1 MILHSADTLSKKIEE
16 AIQNISFDLKPASL
30 FEPIS
35 YSLSVGGKR
44 VRPLLALLA
53 TDMFGKEV
61 DQSLKPA
68 IGIEIFHNF
77 TLLHDDLMDN
87 SDMRRGMPAVHK
99 KWDTNTAILSGDAM
113 LIESYKYVSSVPPAV
128 LPEILDLF
136 SKTAMEVCQG
146 QQLDMDFEKR
156 TDVTESE
163 YLEMIVLK
171 TAVLLAC
178 SLKMGALLAGASPR
192 DAELLY
198 TFGINIGLAFQLKDD
213 LLDVYGDVKTFGKN
227 IGGDIVSN
235 KKTYLLIKALKTSG
249 ERQRTELLKWI
260 TAEKFDKSEKIE
272 SVKNIYNDLNL
283 KSISE
288 NLIEKYYLAALDSLS
303 LVHVADERK
312 KELISWSE
320 NLMYREK

>member
-87 SDMRRGMPAVHK
+87 SELRRGMPAVHK
-99 KWDTNTAILSGDAM
+99 KWDANTAILSGDAM
-113 LIESYKYVSSVPPAV
+113 LIESYKHVSSVPPAI
-128 LPEILDLF
+128 LPEILALF

-146 QQLDMDFEKR
+146 QQL
-156 TDVTESE
+156 
-163 YLEMIVLK
+163 
-171 TAVLLAC
+171 
-178 SLKMGALLAGASPR
+178 
-192 DAELLY
+192 
-198 TFGINIGLAFQLKDD
+198 
-213 LLDVYGDVKTFGKN
+213 
-227 IGGDIVSN
+227 
-235 KKTYLLIKALKTSG
+235 
-249 ERQRTELLKWI
+249 
-260 TAEKFDKSEKIE
+260 
-272 SVKNIYNDLNL
+272 
-283 KSISE
+283 
-288 NLIEKYYLAALDSLS
+288 
-303 LVHVADERK
+303 
-312 KELISWSE
+312 
-320 NLMYREK
+320 

>member
-99 KWDTNTAILSGDAM
+99 KWDANTAILSGDAM
-113 LIESYKYVSSVPPAV
+113 LIESYKHVSSVPPAI
-128 LPEILDLF
+128 LPEILALF

-198 TFGINIGLAFQLKDD
+198 TFGIN
-213 LLDVYGDVKTFGKN
+213 
-227 IGGDIVSN
+227 
-235 KKTYLLIKALKTSG
+235 
-249 ERQRTELLKWI
+249 
-260 TAEKFDKSEKIE
+260 
-272 SVKNIYNDLNL
+272 
-283 KSISE
+283 
-288 NLIEKYYLAALDSLS
+288 
-303 LVHVADERK
+303 
-312 KELISWSE
+312 
-320 NLMYREK
+320 